1 MFIYTR
7 DQKSKETL
15 VNRGFELL
23 YENGDI
29 SVFAAKSIDKYELD
43 ESLNGIQCVLSDTLT
58 F

>member
-43 ESLNGIQCVLSDTLT
+43 E
-58 F
+58 